1 MTGEVC
7 RNCDAPLEHVF
18 VDLGMSPI
26 ANDYVAVDKANA
38 MEPFYPL
45 CVYVCDSCWLVQLPA
60 VQAADNIFRDDY
72 AYFSSVSKSWLAHA
86 ERYVEQTA
94 ERFNIGPDSYVVEV
108 ASNDGYLLQY
118 FHQRGVPVL
127 GIEPCANVAAAGEKV
142 GVPAR
147 VEFFGTELANTLAG
161 EGKKPDLI
169 VGNNVLAHVPDLKD
183 FVGGL
188 KALLSEDGVI
198 TMEFPHLQQL
208 VDHNQFDTIYH
219 EHFSYFSLTA
229 VSDVFRR
236 QGLRIFDVEE
246 LPTHGGSLRI
256 YACHAIDSNKP
267 DSPTVSDLLKREA
280 AAGFTALEVYRSFE
294 QKVHYTKRELLK
306 FLITAREEGKRVA
319 GYGAPAKG
327 NTLLNYCGVRTD
339 LVEFTVDRAESK
351 QSTLLPGTRIP
362 VFGPEKIEEEKPDYI
377 LILPWN
383 IKDEIM
389 SSMDFVREWGG
400 RFAVPIPEVRLLD

>member
-1 MTGEVC
+1 
-7 RNCDAPLEHVF
+7 
-18 VDLGMSPI
+18 
-26 ANDYVAVDKANA
+26 
-38 MEPFYPL
+38 
-45 CVYVCDSCWLVQLPA
+45 
-60 VQAADNIFRDDY
+60 
-72 AYFSSVSKSWLAHA
+72 
-86 ERYVEQTA
+86 RYVEQTA
-94 ERFNIGPDSYVVEV
+94 DRFGIGSDSFVVEV

-118 FHQRGVPVL
+118 FQQRGVPVL

-219 EHFSYFSLTA
+219 EHFSYFSITA

-267 DSPTVSDLLKREA
+267 DSPTVSDLLEREA
-280 AAGFTALEVYRSFE
+280 AAGFTALDVYRSFE
-294 QKVHYTKRELLK
+294 QKVHRTKRELLK

-351 QSTLLPGTRIP
+351 QNTLLPGTRIP
-362 VFGPEKIEEEKPDYI
+362 VFDPEKIAEEKPDYI